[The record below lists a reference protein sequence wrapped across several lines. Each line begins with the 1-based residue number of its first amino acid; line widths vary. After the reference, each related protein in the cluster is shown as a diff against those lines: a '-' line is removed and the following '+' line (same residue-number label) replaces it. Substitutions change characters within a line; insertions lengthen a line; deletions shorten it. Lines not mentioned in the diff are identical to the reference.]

1 MVILV
6 TTYPPV
12 VFADYAAPSAAGVKS
27 TGKTGILDKI
37 PLSVSAVGVGDILSI
52 CCIRNTT
59 TNSATQAAINWM
71 EVR

>member
-1 MVILV
+1 M
-6 TTYPPV
+6 

-37 PLSVSAVGVGDILSI
+37 PLAVSAVGVGDILSI
-52 CCIRNTT
+52 CCIRNAAA
-59 TNSATQAAINWM
+59 NSATQAVINWT